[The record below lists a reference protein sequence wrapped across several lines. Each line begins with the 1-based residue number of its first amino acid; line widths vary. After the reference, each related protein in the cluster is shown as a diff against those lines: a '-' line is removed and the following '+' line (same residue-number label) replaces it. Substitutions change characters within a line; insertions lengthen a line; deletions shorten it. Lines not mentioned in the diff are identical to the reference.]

1 MSLIEISLI
10 LVLVIF
16 LLGLVNR
23 YVPMASSIKIL
34 LNIVALV
41 FILYW
46 FLSSFGL
53 MDVTS
58 DIINWLRHFLNT
70 ETIPALTQPVK
81 S

>member
-23 YVPMASSIKIL
+23 YIPMASSIKIL
-34 LNIVALV
+34 LNGVALI

-46 FLSSFGL
+46 LLSSFGL
-53 MDVTS
+53 MGVTS
-58 DIINWLRHFLNT
+58 DIINWFRHFLNT
-70 ETIPALTQPVK
+70 ETIPALTQPMK